1 VGWGCENTCSR
12 CFFASLQSA
21 VASLSAPPLK
31 LAFSTL
37 EVALVVLFGDGAVL
51 VASVLRFRAML
62 QKKGKKEMY
71 QTTMTPLDKIK

>member
-1 VGWGCENTCSR
+1 LGGAR
-12 CFFASLQSA
+12 IPALDAFFASLQSV

-62 QKKGKKEMY
+62 QKKAKK
-71 QTTMTPLDKIK
+71 KCIKQQ

>member
-1 VGWGCENTCSR
+1 ML
-12 CFFASLQSA
+12 FFVSLQSA

-62 QKKGKKEMY
+62 KKGKKEMY
-71 QTTMTPLDKIK
+71 QTTMTPLIKLNKVAT

>member
-1 VGWGCENTCSR
+1 MFGGVGWGCENTCSR

-62 QKKGKKEMY
+62 QKRQKRNVSNNND
-71 QTTMTPLDKIK
+71 PP